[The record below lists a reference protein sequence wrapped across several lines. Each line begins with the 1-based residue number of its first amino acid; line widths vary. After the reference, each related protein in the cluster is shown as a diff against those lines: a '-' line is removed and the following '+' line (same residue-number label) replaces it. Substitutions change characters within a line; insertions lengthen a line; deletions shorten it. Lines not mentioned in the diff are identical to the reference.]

1 MQLSYRS
8 RLILGI
14 CLLVLFSGAAATWLA
29 HRSARSSTTAL
40 ADQLF
45 REVSSHAV
53 TRTRDF
59 VMRAPPIVE
68 SLAKIGGKGLVPS
81 VDEVERAL
89 GYGPEPEAEP
99 EPAPVDPDPAAG

>member
-1 MQLSYRS
+1 MQLSYRN

-14 CLLVLFSGAAATWLA
+14 CFLVLFSGTAAAWLA

-59 VMRAPPIVE
+59 VMRAPPLVE
-68 SLAKIGGKGLVPS
+68 ALAKIGGKGLVVPTNGAAS
-81 VDEVERAL
+81 HSENLARQFL
-89 GYGPEPEAEP
+89 PILEANP
-99 EPAPVDPDPAAG
+99 GISWIS

>member
-14 CLLVLFSGAAATWLA
+14 CLLVFFSRAAATWLA

-45 REVSSHAV
+45 REVSCHAV

-68 SLAKIGGKGLVPS
+68 SLAKIGGKGLVPGTGS
-81 VDEVERAL
+81 GSHSDNLARQFL
-89 GYGPEPEAEP
+89 PILEANP
-99 EPAPVDPDPAAG
+99 GISWI